1 MAKELKDKLGFVAMQ
16 VRSWIDV
23 LVLQADQHTKSM
35 NEDYEYF
42 FRWYSEDMY
51 KIQVELFYYRELQR
65 EIKTDSLREVLS
77 YLEGKVNEFEDE
89 LLVGGLR
96 QHSTSSSTNLA
107 HTLKLEAKQHLRK
120 RFQRLIDNIK

>member
-1 MAKELKDKLGFVAMQ
+1 MQ

-65 EIKTDSLREVLS
+65 EIKTESLREVPHATVS
-77 YLEGKVNEFEDE
+77 I
-89 LLVGGLR
+89 
-96 QHSTSSSTNLA
+96 
-107 HTLKLEAKQHLRK
+107 EAKQQGK
-120 RFQRLIDNIK
+120 R